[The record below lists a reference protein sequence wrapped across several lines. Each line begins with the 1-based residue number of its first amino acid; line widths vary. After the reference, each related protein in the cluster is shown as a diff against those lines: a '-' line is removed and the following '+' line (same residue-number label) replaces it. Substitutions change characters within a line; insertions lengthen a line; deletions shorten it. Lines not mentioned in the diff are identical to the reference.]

1 MASTVILG
9 SGIIGVSTAYYL
21 SQHQPGSTIH
31 LVDSSPELFASA
43 SGYAGGFLARDWFPA
58 SLVPLA
64 ELSYELH
71 KTLADKEGGREK
83 WSYAKSV
90 TVSYDPKGE
99 RTDGKRGEDWLLA
112 GTSRAGL
119 VQDRKREIKHDEI
132 PPWLKRLD
140 GDAVSLVDD
149 GEGTAVL
156 DPLKLCEFLLAKCQT
171 AGVNLHYP
179 ATPISVGTN
188 THGELASL
196 RIACSNSL
204 TETDI
209 PATRLLIA
217 SGSWSPQV
225 LASLFKTSRVKIP
238 IQSLAGHSIVFK
250 NPGEVGDTS
259 HSLYCSLDDYAPEIY
274 FRPNGD
280 IYVAGLNSSTIS
292 LPKLAVGSVQLEDHL
307 DELKKTAK
315 WLIHSDKELQV
326 VRTGLCF
333 RPVTPRGIP
342 YITRLSDKDLGHGIR
357 TKPGHEGGVFVAA
370 GHGPWGISLSLGS
383 GMVMAEMMQGREV
396 SADVSTLGW
405 QELVPKL

>member
-9 SGIIGVSTAYYL
+9 SGVIGVSIAYYL

-43 SGYAGGFLARDWFPA
+43 SGYAGGFLAKDWFPA
-58 SLVPLA
+58 SLIPLA

-71 KTLADKEGGREK
+71 KKLAEKEGGREK

-99 RTDGKRGEDWLLA
+99 RTNGERGEDWLLE

-119 VQDRKREIKHDEI
+119 VQDRKREIKDDEI
-132 PPWLKRLD
+132 PPWLNRVD

-156 DPLKLCEFLLAKCQT
+156 DPLKLCEFLLEKCKA

-188 THGELASL
+188 AHGELASL
-196 RIACSNSL
+196 RIGYSNSS
-204 TETDI
+204 TTTDI
-209 PATRLLIA
+209 PATRILIA

-225 LASLFKTSRVKIP
+225 LDSLFKASRVKIP
-238 IQSLAGHSIVFK
+238 VQSLAGHSIVIK
-250 NPGEVGDTS
+250 NPGKAGKIS
-259 HSLYCSLDDYAPEIY
+259 HSLYCSLDTYAPEIY
-274 FRPNGD
+274 SRPNGD
-280 IYVAGLNSSTIS
+280 IYVAGFNSSTIP
-292 LPKLAVGSVQLEDHL
+292 LPNPVTGSTQLEDHL
-307 DELKKTAK
+307 DELKRTAK

-326 VRTGLCF
+326 
-333 RPVTPRGIP
+333 
-342 YITRLSDKDLGHGIR
+342 
-357 TKPGHEGGVFVAA
+357 
-370 GHGPWGISLSLGS
+370 
-383 GMVMAEMMQGREV
+383 
-396 SADVSTLGW
+396 
-405 QELVPKL
+405 